1 MSHFEELKVWQK
13 AVDLAVKIYEIT
25 KKDPFNKDYGL
36 RDQMRR
42 SSVSISSNIAEG
54 DQLDSDK
61 SSIRHFKK
69 AKGSSAE
76 LYTQSIIS
84 NRIGYLDKDG
94 FNYIKNECLEILGM
108 LSNLIK
114 HRNLD

>member
-1 MSHFEELKVWQK
+1 
-13 AVDLAVKIYEIT
+13 
-25 KKDPFNKDYGL
+25 
-36 RDQMRR
+36 MRR

-61 SSIRHFKK
+61 SSIRHFKI

-84 NRIGYLDKDG
+84 NRIDYLEKQD
-94 FNYIKNECLEILGM
+94 FQYLKNECQEILGM
-108 LSNLIK
+108 LTNLIK
-114 HRNLD
+114 HRNNI